1 MPFESVSAAE
11 DSQCDHRTIESDD
24 VELWLIRVPPNFVPA
39 ELHDRTIDLSKES
52 TALGEG
58 SQATGYCLRSAPAHE
73 SAGIVSVFPSTRH
86 KRWLLGKPVT
96 RQLNVTLAPVA
107 ASASLEAAPPLPRV
121 PCTEGLGLRPA
132 PPGGPAP
139 PATARPAEAD
149 GAQPGGEGKK
159 RARNK
164 GDKEGKEGGSKK
176 KSKKRD

>member
-24 VELWLIRVPPNFVPA
+24 VELWLIRVPPNFQPE
-39 ELHDRTIDLSKES
+39 ELHDRTIDLSRES

-58 SQATGYCLRSAPAHE
+58 SQSTGYCLRSAPAHE

-86 KRWLLGKPVT
+86 KRWLLGKPVA
-96 RQLNVTLAPVA
+96 RQLNVTLALST
-107 ASASLEAAPPLPRV
+107 ASASLGAARPLPRV

-139 PATARPAEAD
+139 PPTARAAEAD
-149 GAQPGGEGKK
+149 DGKK
-159 RARNK
+159 RARSK
-164 GDKEGKEGGSKK
+164 GDAGKDGAVLLGK